1 MSGPAVLVSG
11 LTKTFPGTR
20 ALDDMHLEIMP
31 GEVHAL
37 VGQNG
42 SGKSTF
48 IKVLAGFHQ
57 PDPGWRAEANGTP
70 FKLGDSAAARAS
82 GLRFVHQDLGLVMSE
97 STVDNLALGSG
108 YRQGR
113 FGAIRWRDQGKVASE
128 MLRRLGH
135 EFDVFEPVDKLSA
148 VERTT
153 VAIARAMQDSDTPMH
168 LLVLDEPTAT
178 MPAKDVEIVHRL
190 VHRVRESGA
199 AVLYVSHQLD
209 EVFAV
214 ADRVTVLRDGKL
226 IATSRVSGTSPRQ
239 IADQMTGGEVDIRE
253 REHREIGAPA
263 LELRSLSAKVVSG
276 LDLVVHAGEVVGV
289 AGVDGSGRDELAPAI
304 FGGRPRTGEVR
315 CDGRVL
321 QADRPDSAVALGVAY
336 VPADRAQHGLIL
348 EMSVRENLTLG
359 RLSDFWSKWL
369 LRKDRE
375 VADVAHWIARLG
387 VKTASQEM
395 PVSALSGGNQQ
406 KVVLG
411 RWLRLSPRVLL
422 LEEPTQGVDI
432 AAKAE
437 VHKLVDAA
445 ADAGAAVLVC
455 SSDESELVRLC
466 SRVIVLE
473 RGRVRADLREQE
485 ISRATITRE
494 SLGVDND
501 SSLEPEEAK

>member
-1 MSGPAVLVSG
+1 MTGPAVIVSG
-11 LTKTFPGTR
+11 LTKSFTGTK
-20 ALDDMHLEIMP
+20 ALDDVHLEIMP

-57 PDPGWRAEANGTP
+57 PDPGWTAAANGYP
-70 FKLGDSAAARAS
+70 FKLGDSSAARAS
-82 GLRFVHQDLGLVMSE
+82 GVRFVHQELGLVMAE
-97 STVDNLALGSG
+97 STVDNLALGTG
-108 YRQGR
+108 YRRGR
-113 FGAIRWRDQGKVASE
+113 FGAIRWREQGKLAAE
-128 MLRRLGH
+128 MLQRLGH
-135 EFDVFEPVDKLSA
+135 EFDVFAPVEDLSA

-153 VAIARAMQDSDTPMH
+153 VGIARAMQESDVPMS

-178 MPAKDVEIVHRL
+178 MPAKDVDVVQRL
-190 VHRVRESGA
+190 VHRVRDSGA
-199 AVLYVSHQLD
+199 AVLYVSHHLD

-226 IATSRVSGTSPRQ
+226 IATTPVSETSPRK

-253 REHREIGAPA
+253 REHRTVGQPV
-263 LELRSLSAKVVSG
+263 LELRNLSAKVVIG
-276 LDLVVHAGEVVGV
+276 LDLVVHAGEVVGI
-289 AGVDGSGRDELAPAI
+289 AGIDGSGRDELAPAV
-304 FGGRPRTGEVR
+304 FGGRHRTGEVR

-321 QADRPDSAVALGVAY
+321 EADRPDAAVGLGIAY
-336 VPADRAQHGLIL
+336 VPADRAHHGLIL
-348 EMSVRENLTLG
+348 DMSVRENLTLG
-359 RLSDFWSKWL
+359 RLTDFWSKWL
-369 LRKDRE
+369 LRKGRE
-375 VADVAHWIARLG
+375 VADVAYWMGRLE
-387 VKTASQEM
+387 VKAASSEM

-422 LEEPTQGVDI
+422 LDEPTQGVDI
-432 AAKAE
+432 AAKAQ
-437 VHKLVDAA
+437 VHKLVDEA

-466 SRVIVLE
+466 SRVIVLD
-473 RGRVRADLREQE
+473 RGRLRVDLREEE

-494 SLGVDND
+494 SLGVDSG
-501 SSLEPEEAK
+501 SST

>member
-1 MSGPAVLVSG
+1 MSGSAVLVSG
-11 LTKTFPGTR
+11 LTKTFPGTK
-20 ALDDMHLEIMP
+20 ALDAVHLEIIP

-57 PDPGWRAEANGTP
+57 PDPGWRAEASGSP
-70 FKLGDSAAARAS
+70 FKLGDPAAARQS
-82 GLRFVHQDLGLVMSE
+82 GLRFVHQDLGLVMAE
-97 STVDNLALGSG
+97 STVDNLALGTG

-113 FGAIRWRDQGKVASE
+113 FRIIKWGAQGKLARE
-128 MLRRLGH
+128 MVGRLGH
-135 EFDVFEPVDKLSA
+135 TFDVFEPVEKLSA

-153 VAIARAMQDSDTPMH
+153 VAIARAMQDSDTPMN

-178 MPAKDVEIVHRL
+178 MPAKDVEVVKAL
-190 VHRVRESGA
+190 VHRVRDAGV
-199 AVLYVSHQLD
+199 AVLYVSHHLD
-209 EVFAV
+209 EVFAI

-226 IATSRVSGTSPRQ
+226 IATTLVSETSPRQ

-253 REHREIGAPA
+253 REHREIGDPV
-263 LELRSLSAKVVSG
+263 LHLRNLSARVVTD

-289 AGVDGSGRDELAPAI
+289 AGVDGSGRDELASAI
-304 FGGRPRTGEVR
+304 FGGRPRSGEVV
-315 CDGRVL
+315 CVGRVL
-321 QADRPDSAVALGVAY
+321 EADRPDSAVALGMAY
-336 VPADRAQHGLIL
+336 VPADRALHGLIL
-348 EMSVRENLTLG
+348 DMSVRENLTLG

-369 LRKDRE
+369 LRKGRE
-375 VADVAHWIARLG
+375 LADVDHWIGRLG
-387 VKTASQEM
+387 IKTASHEV
-395 PVSALSGGNQQ
+395 PVSSLSGGNQQ

-411 RWLRLSPRVLL
+411 RWLRLAPKVLL
-422 LEEPTQGVDI
+422 LDEPTQGVDV

-437 VHKLVDAA
+437 VHKLIDEA

-473 RGRVRADLREQE
+473 RGRVRADLRESE

-494 SLGVDND
+494 SLGVDF
-501 SSLEPEEAK
+501 SIEVEEAQ